1 MQPEAIT
8 TKSGLNVSRET
19 LEKLQR
25 YHRLLLK
32 WQESINLI
40 SKTTIEDAW
49 SRHFLDSVQLMKYIP
64 EGVETVADLGTGAGF
79 PGLVLAM
86 LRPDL
91 KVFLIESD
99 GKKCEFLK
107 TVSRETDTKVTIL
120 QERIEKTYKKL
131 RVDLVIGRA
140 LANLPKLMGHME
152 GYKAPKGLFHK
163 GQAYEE
169 EITMAKRSYNFEHEA
184 YPSAIAENSVLL
196 YVTTDGVRA

>member
-1 MQPEAIT
+1 MQPDVIT
-8 TKSGLNVSRET
+8 TKNGPNVSRET
-19 LEKLQR
+19 LEKLQA

-64 EGVETVADLGTGAGF
+64 EGVETVADLGSGAGF

-107 TVSRETDTKVTIL
+107 TVSRETDTKVTVL

-131 RVDLVIGRA
+131 RVDLVTARA
-140 LANLPKLMGHME
+140 LANLPKLIGHME
-152 GYKAPKGLFHK
+152 GYKAPKALFHK

-169 EITMAKRSYNFEHEA
+169 EIAMAKREYNFEYEV
-184 YPSAIAENSVLL
+184 YPSAVAEDSVLL